1 MAQNKHTTAV
11 IFNTLRDRICL
22 LDYPPGTVLR
32 EAALAKEF
40 GISRT
45 PIRAVLQRLE
55 HGALVA
61 VRDGVGTIVTD
72 LDSTELKDIYEMR
85 QKMAELIGVLSP
97 REITYA
103 DEQAAIDLLGRAKRL
118 VKDYSASEYWQIN
131 HAQHA
136 LIADLIGNA
145 VLRET
150 WDQLYYRSARFWYR
164 EASHAPE
171 GVAGDLVAELSEVV
185 RALHKRDAVAVG
197 YTQRNFI
204 AYGFAKLQAA
214 LSPDQPIS

>member
-1 MAQNKHTTAV
+1 MAQDKNTATD
-11 IFNTLRDRICL
+11 IFETLRQRICL
-22 LDYPPGTVLR
+22 LDYLPGTVLR

-45 PIRAVLQRLE
+45 PIRAVLQKLE
-55 HGALVA
+55 HSALVA

-72 LDSTELKDIYEMR
+72 LDATELKDIYEMR
-85 QKMAELIGVLSP
+85 QKIAELIGVLSP
-97 REITYA
+97 HDITHA
-103 DEQAAIDLLGRAKRL
+103 DEQAAMALLERAKRL
-118 VKDYSASEYWQIN
+118 VKEYSASEYWQIN

-171 GVAGDLVAELSEVV
+171 GIADDLVAELSEVA
-185 RALHKRDAVAVG
+185 RALHKRDAVALG
-197 YTQRNFI
+197 YTQRIFI
-204 AYGFAKLQAA
+204 AYGFAKLQTALNAA
-214 LSPDQPIS
+214 

>member
-1 MAQNKHTTAV
+1 MGTDTHTTAS
-11 IFNTLRDRICL
+11 IYTILRDRICL

-32 EAALAKEF
+32 EATLAKEF

-55 HGALVA
+55 HGSLVT

-72 LDSTELKDIYEMR
+72 IDVAELCDIYEMR
-85 QKMAELIGVLSP
+85 LKVAELIGVLAP
-97 REITYA
+97 RDITPD
-103 DEQAAIDLLGRAKRL
+103 DEAAAQVLLTRAKRL
-118 VKDYSASEYWQIN
+118 VDDYSASEYWQIN

-136 LIADLIGNA
+136 LTADLIGNS

-164 EASHAPE
+164 EASHTPE
-171 GVAGDLVAELSEVV
+171 GVAQDLVAELSEIP
-185 RALHKRDAVAVG
+185 RALRQRDAVAIG
-197 YTQRNFI
+197 YIQRNYI
-204 AYGFAKLQAA
+204 AYGFARLKSA
-214 LSPDQPIS
+214 LNPDQPK

>member
-1 MAQNKHTTAV
+1 MAQDKHTTAD
-11 IFNTLRDRICL
+11 IFETLRQRICL
-22 LDYPPGTVLR
+22 LDYLPGTVLR

-55 HGALVA
+55 HSALVA

-72 LDSTELKDIYEMR
+72 LDAAELKDIYEMR
-85 QKMAELIGVLSP
+85 QKIAELIGILSP

-103 DEQAAIDLLGRAKRL
+103 DEQAVMDLLDRAKRL
-118 VKDYSASEYWQIN
+118 LKNYSASEYWQIN
-131 HAQHA
+131 HTQHT
-136 LIADLIGNA
+136 LIANLIGNA

-171 GVAGDLVAELSEVV
+171 GVTGDLVAELSEVA
-185 RALHKRDAVAVG
+185 RALHKRDAVALG

-214 LSPDQPIS
+214 LNAP